1 MKYLSLSNYL
11 YARHFSTNIMERS
24 NLEFP
29 PGPSSIIPGKIIRQ
43 FARDPISTLTEIAD
57 EYGDISH
64 FKLGRQHVYLINNPD
79 YIERVLIY
87 DHSNFKKGPRLQTAK
102 RVVGEGLV
110 TSEGEFHKKQRK
122 LIQPLFLPKKISSYG
137 AVMTDRAVDMI
148 EQWKDGSIVN
158 IHTELMKV
166 TLSIICKSV
175 MNYDMESK
183 QAKDFANAFS
193 ISKKY
198 SSRLQHPMGH
208 VLDHVPILPK
218 VVQATAARKTLDSIV
233 YGLISERRNKLRSQK
248 DNTANDLLSRLI
260 QVQDDDAGSIMTD
273 KQLRDEIITI
283 LIAGHETTSNALT
296 WTYYLLSQN
305 PQVEKKVFEEVDSV
319 LGGNSR
325 DQYSKPS
332 IANLPELKYVEK
344 VFREAMRMYP
354 PVWSMGRF
362 VEEDYTLGRYTIP
375 KGSSLLFSQYV
386 MHHNSKYYDNP
397 ETFDPDRWTEKF
409 KMHLPRF
416 SYFPFGGGIRG
427 CIGEPF
433 AWQEGILLIATISRY
448 WSMRLAQNERVKL
461 QPGITLNPKNGIKM
475 KLKARK

>member
-1 MKYLSLSNYL
+1 
-11 YARHFSTNIMERS
+11 MERS

-43 FARDPISTLTEIAD
+43 FARDPISTLTKIAD

-79 YIERVLIY
+79 YIEKILIY

-137 AVMTDRAVDMI
+137 VIMTDRALGMI
-148 EQWKDGSIVN
+148 QQWKDGSIVN
-158 IHTELMKV
+158 IHAELMKV

-175 MNYDMESK
+175 MNYEMESK
-183 QAKDFANAFS
+183 QAKDFAKAFS

-198 SSRLQHPMGH
+198 SSRLQHPVGH

-218 VVQATAARKTLDSIV
+218 VAQASAARKTLDSIV
-233 YGLISERRNKLRSQK
+233 YGLISERRKEMKAGK
-248 DNTANDLLSRLI
+248 DIAANDLLSRLI
-260 QVQDDDAGSIMTD
+260 QVQDEDGSIMSD

-305 PQVEKKVFEEVDSV
+305 PQVEKKVFEEIDSV
-319 LGGNSR
+319 FVGNG
-325 DQYSKPS
+325 QKQHLKPS
-332 IANLPELKYVEK
+332 VADLPKLKYVEK
-344 VFREAMRMYP
+344 VFREAMRIYP

-362 VEEDYTLGRYTIP
+362 VEEDYSLGIYTIP

-386 MHHNSKYYDNP
+386 MHHNSKYYNNP
-397 ETFDPDRWTEKF
+397 ESFHPDRWTEEF

-433 AWQEGILLIATISRY
+433 AWQEGILLIATISSY
-448 WSMRLAQNERVKL
+448 WSTRLAPNERVKL
-461 QPGITLNPKNGIKM
+461 EPGITLNPKKGIKM
-475 KLKARK
+475 RLRARR